1 MKLILSMWK
10 KTAFNPDWK
19 CSESHPH
26 LALWTDD
33 TKGEPNKAHYKG
45 FNVVLN
51 LSNML
56 RQTLTRH
63 TSKSIKHQNW
73 IKAKLKSVPVTSFFH
88 TSLWSTI
95 KSSPRYT
102 ITLVIRRKFMVM
114 MVMYLYFS
122 GIPICYHLYITL
134 ETKILKSTLHIWDSV
149 TIPYV

>member
-1 MKLILSMWK
+1 MTPVSNFFVCVGILLLKIAFLSILTWPFLFLDKKKLMKLILSMWK

-26 LALWTDD
+26 LALWIDD
-33 TKGEPNKAHYKG
+33 TKGEPNKAHGKG

-73 IKAKLKSVPVTSFFH
+73 IKTKLKSVPVTSFFH
-88 TSLWSTI
+88 GMFNQKIST
-95 KSSPRYT
+95 KVHHHFGNQT
-102 ITLVIRRKFMVM
+102 
-114 MVMYLYFS
+114 
-122 GIPICYHLYITL
+122 
-134 ETKILKSTLHIWDSV
+134 
-149 TIPYV
+149 